1 MGNVISK
8 ISFPDSYVVLDTE
21 TTGLDPK
28 YDAIIEVG
36 LLKISNSKIVDTFS
50 SLIRP
55 SESMDYL
62 PLEDAKNMSQEEIE
76 AFYQTHLIPEFI
88 TDLTGI
94 TNEMLIGA
102 PLFNSVSSQ
111 IYSFIENLPIVGHNV
126 SFDYKFL
133 DKALMDSINS
143 HIDNDIICTMRIS
156 RKFLPSLKHHRLS
169 DVCEALG
176 IFPKNEH
183 RAIDDAESAFRCFE
197 TIKKSLIA
205 ENRVEEFVSSFSK
218 KKSMQYTQYADGLV
232 PTVDEIDETNPLF
245 GKVVVFT
252 GALTSM
258 TRKEA
263 FQEVVN
269 QGGIPS
275 DSLTKKTNFLVVGNK
290 EFAKS
295 VKDGKTSKMKKAE
308 SYRLK
313 GEDIAVISEGSF
325 FDMFS

>member
-1 MGNVISK
+1 MGKVISK
-8 ISFPDSYVVLDTE
+8 IGFPDSYVVLDTE

-28 YDAIIEVG
+28 YDAVIEVG
-36 LLKISNSKIVDTFS
+36 LLKISNSKIVDKFS
-50 SLIRP
+50 SLVRP
-55 SESMDYL
+55 AESMAFL
-62 PLEDAKNMSQEEIE
+62 PLADDKTMSQEEIE
-76 AFYQTHLIPEFI
+76 TFYKTHLISDYI

-94 TNEMLIGA
+94 TNEMLLNA
-102 PLFNSVSSQ
+102 PLFSSIANE
-111 IYSFIENLPIVGHNV
+111 IYNFIGDFPIVGHNV

-133 DKALMDSINS
+133 DAAMTGASNT
-143 HIDNDIICTMRIS
+143 HIGNDIICTMRIS
-156 RKFLPSLKHHRLS
+156 RKFLPSLSHHRLS
-169 DVCEALG
+169 DICQALKISRG
-176 IFPKNEH
+176 IEH
-183 RAIDDAESAFRCFE
+183 RAVDDAEATFRCFDA
-197 TIKKSLIA
+197 IKTSLIA
-205 ENRVEEFVSSFSK
+205 EDRIDEFISSFSK
-218 KKSMQYTQYADGLV
+218 KKSMQYTQYGDGLV

-313 GEDIAVISEGSF
+313 GEDIIVISEGTF